1 MNKTTSA
8 AARTI
13 AICIA
18 ATLGYTAAAGSGA
31 DTAANYLPVTNA
43 QLRYVVRFSDLDVS
57 KPEGATALYA
67 RIRHAARIVCAPGES
82 REMGLAAIYR
92 ACMEDSIASAVAK
105 VDRPLLSQ
113 YHQARTKGGKSA
125 PLQLANAS

>member
-8 AARTI
+8 AARTV

-18 ATLGYTAAAGSGA
+18 ATLGYTAAAGTS
-31 DTAANYLPVTNA
+31 LSVTNS
-43 QLRYVVRFSDLDVS
+43 QLQYVVRFSDLDVS
-57 KPEGATALYA
+57 KAAGATALYA
-67 RIRHAARIVCAPGES
+67 RIRRAARIVCDPGES

-92 ACMEDSIASAVAK
+92 ECMEESIANAVAK

-113 YHQARTKGGKSA
+113 YHQVQTKRGKSA
-125 PLQLANAS
+125 PLQLAETN

>member
-8 AARTI
+8 AARAI

-18 ATLGYTAAAGSGA
+18 ATLGYTAAAGTDA
-31 DTAANYLPVTNA
+31 KYLPVTST

-82 REMGLAAIYR
+82 REMGLAAMYR
-92 ACMEDSIASAVAK
+92 ACMEESIANAVAK

-113 YHQARTKGGKSA
+113 YHQARATGGKSA
-125 PLQLANAS
+125 PLQLAKAN

>member
-1 MNKTTSA
+1 MNKTTSTA
-8 AARTI
+8 VRTI

-18 ATLGYTAAAGSGA
+18 ATLGYTAAAG
-31 DTAANYLPVTNA
+31 TVTNYLPVTNS
-43 QLRYVVRFSDLDVS
+43 QMEYVVRFSDLDVS
-57 KPEGATALYA
+57 KTEGATALYA
-67 RIRHAARIVCAPGES
+67 RIRHAARIVCAPSES

-92 ACMEDSIASAVAK
+92 ACMEESIANAVAK

-113 YHQARTKGGKSA
+113 YHQARTKGGKGA